1 MSRPVDAPPRRAA
14 ALLAAAV
21 ASAVALAVYAIVRS
35 FERLVLPE
43 PNPAALVWS
52 ERSPIFWRLVI
63 AVYAG
68 GAAAFGAIALAGR
81 DPRAATRLL
90 LVAVA
95 TAIALVVA
103 QTVLLP

>member
-1 MSRPVDAPPRRAA
+1 MSQPSDASPRRAR
-14 ALLAAAV
+14 ALLAVAI
-21 ASAVALAVYAIVRS
+21 ASAVAVAVYAAVRA

-52 ERSPIFWRLVI
+52 ERSAIFWRLVI

-68 GAAAFGAIALAGR
+68 GAAAFGAVALAR
-81 DPRAATRLL
+81 RAPPTAARLL

-95 TAIALVVA
+95 IAVA
-103 QTVLLP
+103 LSAFQAALLP